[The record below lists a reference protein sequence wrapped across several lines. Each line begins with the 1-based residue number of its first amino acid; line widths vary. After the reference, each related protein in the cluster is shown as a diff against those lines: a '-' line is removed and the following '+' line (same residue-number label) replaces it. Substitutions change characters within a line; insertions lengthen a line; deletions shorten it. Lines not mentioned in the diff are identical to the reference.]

1 MSIIKA
7 IRKHYSQEEPQSLAN
22 LKQTYSV
29 LSQDNEFIDEVLDCF
44 ALKNDEQTM
53 KKPLLIGNVKYLL
66 ADISELDKQ
75 TEKIDAIVNLKN
87 IYLEKILEN
96 DHVLF
101 NIYEIQE
108 EELIK
113 RRKNLSKNLMRI
125 V

>member
-53 KKPLLIGNVKYLL
+53 KKGSVAK
-66 ADISELDKQ
+66 
-75 TEKIDAIVNLKN
+75 VC
-87 IYLEKILEN
+87 
-96 DHVLF
+96 V
-101 NIYEIQE
+101 
-108 EELIK
+108 
-113 RRKNLSKNLMRI
+113 
-125 V
+125 